1 MTGDIYFAMLNE
13 VEQEQFTHNYYGCRF
28 IDCDIRYYLE
38 EEYLHFDE
46 FISCAFFFNKAP
58 EGREYWETI
67 RDSQRDGVNGRINKD
82 ADIKNRLD
90 NIPPELLLLMALT
103 NPDSY
108 KKRTSEEDLQDVLSD
123 LGIKLQEDDKV

>member
-1 MTGDIYFAMLNE
+1 M
-13 VEQEQFTHNYYGCRF
+13 
-28 IDCDIRYYLE
+28 
-38 EEYLHFDE
+38 
-46 FISCAFFFNKAP
+46 
-58 EGREYWETI
+58 
-67 RDSQRDGVNGRINKD
+67 NGRINKD

-123 LGIKLQEDDKV
+123 LGIKLQEDDNPKGLLCSGESFFAKNIKDNAFVAIVEKIKKVGNKNQNKPFKP

>member
-13 VEQEQFTHNYYGCRF
+13 VEQEQFTNNYYGCRF
-28 IDCDIRYYLE
+28 TDIDITYYLE
-38 EEYLHFDE
+38 EEYLNFDE

-67 RDSQRDGVNGRINKD
+67 RDSQRDGVDGRISKEEN
-82 ADIKNRLD
+82 IKSRLD
-90 NIPPELLLLMALT
+90 AMPPELLVLMALS
-103 NPDSY
+103 NPESF
-108 KKRTSEEDLQDVLSD
+108 KKRTSEDDLQDVLSD

>member
-1 MTGDIYFAMLNE
+1 MTGYIYYSMLNE
-13 VEQEQFTHNYYGCRF
+13 VEQEQFQNNFANCRLINDGF
-28 IDCDIRYYLE
+28 EYYLE
-38 EEYLHFDE
+38 EDYLHFDE
-46 FISCAFFFNKAP
+46 FISSAFFFNKTA
-58 EGREYWETI
+58 EGRSYWETI